1 MKVRLNH
8 GFFMGKLLN
17 EILGTKLKEEVER
30 MRKENEDLVMEKGKL
45 SESIQGMGLRD

>member
-8 GFFMGKLLN
+8 FHFIGKLLN

-30 MRKENEDLVMEKGKL
+30 MRKENEDLVMEKGQL
-45 SESIQGMGLRD
+45 SDSIQGMSLRD